1 MPLSQ
6 GSTKSQ
12 RMIHPCYFNQDQNRK
27 KKDVTGNLHPES
39 AMGFQRLMHLFA
51 QPQTSRNKRTEVVRE
66 EVCDLC
72 QLELTAMPHWHGKL
86 KLLGRIK
93 LMDIRNFTLLM
104 LFSSFTATLIELAS
118 IILKYFSNMNG
129 RGKEKVIK
137 NNGQRTSYLPDEACT
152 ALNSYQLCP
161 GCFHLPG
168 TQEQSVITSTHRL
181 TK

>member
-1 MPLSQ
+1 
-6 GSTKSQ
+6 
-12 RMIHPCYFNQDQNRK
+12 
-27 KKDVTGNLHPES
+27 
-39 AMGFQRLMHLFA
+39 
-51 QPQTSRNKRTEVVRE
+51 
-66 EVCDLC
+66 
-72 QLELTAMPHWHGKL
+72 MPHWHGKL

-137 NNGQRTSYLPDEACT
+137 KNGQRTSYLPDEACT

-181 TK
+181 AKWCTSEIFLRLSNLFSQYYINFILLLIQNYLFCNSSNCIFLG